1 MKNLLFVAL
10 ILTFGC
16 SKSELADITT
26 PQSAACSSV
35 TKAVVKRQMLNVAG
49 TDFFYYLEGAW
60 SINNSNRVYPSFLSP
75 SLQVEGQK
83 VEIHYN
89 ATNEQYTY
97 IPCTEAH
104 PTGLVEEHM
113 PRVELCSVV
122 STL

>member
-60 SINNSNRVYPSFLSP
+60 SFLSP

>member
-10 ILTFGC
+10 VLVFGC
-16 SKSELADITT
+16 TKSDLTDTT
-26 PQSAACSSV
+26 VPASAACSSV

-49 TDFFYYLEGAW
+49 TDFFYYLEVTW
-60 SINNSNRVYPSFLSP
+60 SINNSNRVYPSYLSEN
-75 SLQVEGQK
+75 LRVEGQK

-113 PRVELCSVV
+113 PKVELCSVV
-122 STL
+122 SSL

>member
-49 TDFFYYLEGAW
+49 TDFFIT
-60 SINNSNRVYPSFLSP
+60 SR
-75 SLQVEGQK
+75 
-83 VEIHYN
+83 
-89 ATNEQYTY
+89 
-97 IPCTEAH
+97 
-104 PTGLVEEHM
+104 
-113 PRVELCSVV
+113 
-122 STL
+122 